1 MITEAYMSVREYI
14 GDVQVSKEFRKEL
27 SFIVSFIAKDKVLVL
42 NGEVGVSGSAKA
54 TATYSVLDLQ
64 RAMTKLLIERSLS

>member
-1 MITEAYMSVREYI
+1 MITESYMTVREYI
-14 GDVQVSKEFRKEL
+14 GDAKVSKEFRKEL
-27 SFIVSFIAKDKVLVL
+27 SFIASFIAKDKVLVL
-42 NGEVGVSGSAKA
+42 NGGVGSTGSAKA